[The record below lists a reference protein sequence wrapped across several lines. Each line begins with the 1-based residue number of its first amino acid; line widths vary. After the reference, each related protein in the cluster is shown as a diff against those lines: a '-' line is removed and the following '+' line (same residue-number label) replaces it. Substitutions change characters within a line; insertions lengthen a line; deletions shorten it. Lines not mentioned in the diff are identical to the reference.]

1 MNQYDAF
8 MTRIENPLGLAN
20 EMKFLM
26 TDIDSGI
33 AHIQVVW
40 ESLTRDELARIDTT
54 WLIHTAHIVH
64 DVIDHLYRI
73 YQLWNK
79 ITSGTE
85 PATQIDTMEH
95 VVLWE
100 AQKVG
105 NYLKQTLILHTLW
118 RINDDIMS
126 ILVERGIFDGYS
138 H

>member
-8 MTRIENPLGLAN
+8 MTRVENPLGLGN

-40 ESLTRDELARIDTT
+40 ESLTRNELARIDTE
-54 WLIHTAHIVH
+54 WLIHTAHIVL
-64 DVIDHLYRI
+64 DVIDHLSRI

-85 PATQIDTMEH
+85 HATQIDTIEH
-95 VVLWE
+95 MVLWE

-105 NYLKQTLILHTLW
+105 NYLKQTHILLTLW
-118 RINDDIMS
+118 RIKDDIMS
-126 ILVERGIFDGYS
+126 ILAERGVFDGYN